1 MAAADEQNIA
11 VWRDGLLCAQVNVVL
26 GSGLN
31 SWLLPA
37 PLKTAPSRC
46 KHELITGHALL
57 RLASMTQL
65 QGFIDADAL
74 GAVVV
79 SGVPNMTELRG
90 AVLHHAA
97 ALQHLPAET
106 MDRIASRAS
115 ALAPGSEW
123 NIGLEG
129 VGADYC
135 SPKVS
140 LNASAL
146 CPGTQHTR
154 NS

>member
-37 PLKTAPSRC
+37 LLKTAPC
-46 KHELITGHALL
+46 KHVLITGQALL

-65 QGFIDADAL
+65 QGFIGADAL

-79 SGVPNMTELRG
+79 SGVPNMIELRG

-106 MDRIASRAS
+106 MDHIASRAS

-135 SPKVS
+135 RPKVS

-146 CPGTQHTR
+146 CPGTQHIR